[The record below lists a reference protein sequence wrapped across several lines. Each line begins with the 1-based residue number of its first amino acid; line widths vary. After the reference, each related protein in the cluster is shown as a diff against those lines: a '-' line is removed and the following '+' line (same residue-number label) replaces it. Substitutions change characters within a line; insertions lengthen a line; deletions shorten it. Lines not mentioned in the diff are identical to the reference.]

1 MFSANQTL
9 LKATVTKDVMDVQN
23 KIVQLYATN
32 LASIGT
38 QCALVAGLS
47 YSALTTTY
55 IQDDILSDAL
65 AYIYLPA
72 YTISLLSALIA
83 MSHTVIA
90 SMFGPSKA
98 LLGIASGL
106 KNGT

>member
-1 MFSANQTL
+1 MYSANQTL
-9 LKATVTKDVMDVQN
+9 LKASVTKDVMDVQN

-32 LASIGT
+32 LSSIGT

-47 YSALTTTY
+47 YTALTTSY
-55 IQDDILSDAL
+55 IQDEILSNTL
-65 AYIYLPA
+65 AFLYLSA
-72 YTISLLSALIA
+72 YTVSLLSALIA

-98 LLGIASGL
+98 LLGLASG
-106 KNGT
+106 KSNF